1 MLHNCD
7 AALVALGRQLKSRG
21 YRFTT
26 VTPATHRRVNARPEN
41 QIAACLEDIFGWSR
55 PFSPDMLPDDMMSM
69 LREGEALALH
79 GNLCRSAVRFS
90 SLESLLFVHSAF
102 PTEAADAVFFG
113 PDTYRFANAL
123 RTAFQ
128 GAGNGAAMT
137 VVDIGCGSGAGGIY
151 LRSLLPARTQV
162 DLILGDVNSAAT
174 RFAAVNAIVNDCAR
188 VRVVNSDVM
197 SEIDGR
203 ADIIIANPPYLVDAD
218 ERVYRHGGGKLGI
231 DLSLRIVEESLPR
244 LAAEGL
250 PAFDFVFIDADKQS
264 IPEYFEWALK
274 LTRVGSVIVVDNVV
288 RKGAVLDRASTDP
301 NVQGVRRFNELLA
314 KTARVSATTVQTV
327 GSKGYDGFALI
338 RVTSAS

>member
-26 VTPATHRRVNARPEN
+26 VTPATHGRVNARPEN
-41 QIAACLEDIFGWSR
+41 QIAASLEDIFGWSR

-90 SLESLLFVHSAF
+90 SLEGLLFVHSAF

-197 SEIDGR
+197 SQIDGR

-244 LAAEGL
+244 LAAGGRLLLYTGAPVVHGIDKLREAVGPRLADNAFTYDELDPDVFGEELDEPAYAHADRIAAVVLTVTAPGGDYVEGK
-250 PAFDFVFIDADKQS
+250 A
-264 IPEYFEWALK
+264 
-274 LTRVGSVIVVDNVV
+274 N
-288 RKGAVLDRASTDP
+288 
-301 NVQGVRRFNELLA
+301 
-314 KTARVSATTVQTV
+314 ARH
-327 GSKGYDGFALI
+327 
-338 RVTSAS
+338 